1 MNTKQSNQ
9 NLKESKQSA
18 LKSSKKAVAIALLLA
33 AVVGQAAFM
42 PQAYAQGISPDQDSL
57 LPPEVVPLDAVGG
70 SNFANSMPAQNN
82 FSAPSNFQ
90 SAQSAPAFNP
100 AEMQTPQ
107 QWRQAAFDSMTNNA
121 NAQPIY
127 APQTN
132 PQLMP
137 MQGQMGQMPGQN
149 NPSGLG
155 QSPWMNANGQPMMGA
170 TQSQTL
176 SGQVAQQPNQNPN
189 GKKGSKLTGI
199 SHAVGM
205 ASLFGGGLLLGSL
218 LSGRVAVNPMSAGLV
233 GVGVTNYAVR
243 GIQF

>member
-1 MNTKQSNQ
+1 MNANHSNQ
-9 NLKESKQSA
+9 NQKESKHSA
-18 LKSSKKAVAIALLLA
+18 KKAVAVALLLA
-33 AVVGQAAFM
+33 AMVGQAAFM

-57 LPPEVVPLDAVGG
+57 LPPEVVPLDAAGG
-70 SNFANSMPAQNN
+70 NNFANSMPAQNN
-82 FSAPSNFQ
+82 FNAPSNFQ
-90 SAQSAPAFNP
+90 AAQSAPQFNP

-107 QWRQAAFDSMTNNA
+107 EWRKAAFDSMTNNA

-127 APQTN
+127 APQAN

-137 MQGQMGQMPGQN
+137 MQGQMGQMPGN

-155 QSPWMNANGQPMMGA
+155 QSPWMNANGQPMA
-170 TQSQTL
+170 SAPAQSQTL

-205 ASLFGGGLLLGSL
+205 ASLFGGGMLMGSL
-218 LSGRVAVNPMSAGLV
+218 MSGRMYVNPMSTGLM
-233 GVGVTNYAVR
+233 GVGLTNYAMR